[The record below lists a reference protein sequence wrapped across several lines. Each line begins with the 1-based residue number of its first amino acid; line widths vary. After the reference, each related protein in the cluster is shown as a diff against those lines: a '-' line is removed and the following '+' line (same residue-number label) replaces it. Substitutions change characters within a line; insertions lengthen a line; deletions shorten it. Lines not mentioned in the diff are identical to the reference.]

1 MEVVTTGRTF
11 VGARGEPVVHVD
23 MWMRQLQRTA
33 KSLDMVA
40 QVLDANAVCG
50 RDHLESAFLHAER
63 AMVKGSNLARTML
76 IEWVLCAAGVR
87 QVDVAFKV
95 VGIRPGTDSFAIML
109 IADEGLDVS
118 EEAVSSLFSS
128 IGLER
133 DDGVLDC
140 TEEALRILGV
150 GDAELAAVPRDRWS
164 DLALERVALLDLDR

>member
-1 MEVVTTGRTF
+1 
-11 VGARGEPVVHVD
+11 
-23 MWMRQLQRTA
+23 
-33 KSLDMVA
+33 
-40 QVLDANAVCG
+40 
-50 RDHLESAFLHAER
+50 
-63 AMVKGSNLARTML
+63 ML